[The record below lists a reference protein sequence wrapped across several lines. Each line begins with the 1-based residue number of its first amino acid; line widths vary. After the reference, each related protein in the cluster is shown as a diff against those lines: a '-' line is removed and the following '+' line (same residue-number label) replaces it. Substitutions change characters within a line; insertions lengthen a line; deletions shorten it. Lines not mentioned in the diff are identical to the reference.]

1 MNESLA
7 QRSAGFVDH
16 VEQWLNT
23 LPVITLRSVMR
34 QPERVAVLC
43 VDVINGFCTVG
54 PLSSPRVQGIVSP
67 IARLFTAAHEL
78 GARHFILTQ
87 DAHAPD
93 AVEFR
98 QYPPHCVRGTVESE
112 TAPELKALPFADSFV
127 VIEKNSI
134 SSSVNGRLDQW
145 LNQHPEV
152 DTFIVTGDCSDLC
165 TYQLA
170 MHLRLRANEFQN
182 AGARVILPADCVQT
196 YHTPLDVAQ
205 RLNIPPHDGDLLHA
219 IFLFNMAT
227 NGIEVVARLE

>member
-1 MNESLA
+1 MSSSLA

-16 VEQWLNT
+16 VERWLNNRPA
-23 LPVITLRSVMR
+23 LKLQSVIQ

-43 VDVINGFCTVG
+43 VDVINGFCTIG
-54 PLSSPRVQGIVSP
+54 PLSSPRVQGIVAP
-67 IARLFTAAHEL
+67 IARLFTAAHAL
-78 GARHFILTQ
+78 GVRHFVLTQ

-98 QYPPHCVRGTVESE
+98 QYPPHCIRDTAESE
-112 TAPELKALPFADSFV
+112 TAPELKALPFAETYV

-134 SSSVNGRLDQW
+134 SSSVNGQLDRW
-145 LNQHPEV
+145 LDQHPEV

-170 MHLRLRANEFQN
+170 MHLRLRANEFQK

-196 YHTPLDVAQ
+196 YHTPLDVAEK
-205 RLNIPPHDGDLLHA
+205 LGIPPHDGDLLHA
-219 IFLFNMAT
+219 IFLFNMAA
-227 NGIEVVARLE
+227 NGVEVVARLE